1 MPKLILRFDER
12 ELTECAVG
20 IHPVTI
26 GRLPDNLL
34 VIDNPAVSGRHA
46 RVYKEGNHF
55 VLEDLKSTNGT
66 FVNDKPIARH
76 TLLDGDVIVV
86 GKHNLKF
93 SLQGGEQTDDH
104 KQESFVPEI
113 GGTMMLDTEKQK
125 HLLSGTGQPVA
136 AKPPSVA
143 KPSQLDQGRPSQ
155 VYDAVVPKTAI
166 PTAQGRIGTIKVVT
180 GNTGQSEYVLAAV
193 TTMIGKA
200 DTAQIRLKGW
210 FKPQV
215 AAAIARKG
223 EGFTITPM
231 GGKVSVNGEKVSGRR
246 ELISGDMIE
255 VAGLT
260 LEFSL
265 S

>member
-1 MPKLILRFDER
+1 MPKLILKFDDR
-12 ELTECAVG
+12 ELQECAVG
-20 IHPVTI
+20 THPVTI
-26 GRLPDNLL
+26 GRLPDNMM

-46 RVYKEGNHF
+46 RVYREGNHY

-66 FVNDKPIARH
+66 FVNDKPVARH
-76 TLLDGDVIVV
+76 TLLEGDVVSV
-86 GKHNLKF
+86 GKHTLVFTQK
-93 SLQGGEQTDDH
+93 GGEQTEVEAPE
-104 KQESFVPEI
+104 QFVPEI
-113 GGTMMLDTEKQK
+113 GGTMMLDTQKQK
-125 HLLSGTGQPVA
+125 HLLSG
-136 AKPPSVA
+136 
-143 KPSQLDQGRPSQ
+143 LDQGRPSQ

-166 PTAQGRIGTIKVVT
+166 PTAQGRIGTIKVVS

-210 FKPQV
+210 FKPKV

-231 GGKVSVNGEKVSGRR
+231 GGKLSVNGEKVTGRR
-246 ELISGDMIE
+246 DLASGDLIE
-255 VAGLT
+255 VSGLT
-260 LEFSL
+260 LEFTL

>member
-1 MPKLILRFDER
+1 MPKLILRFDDR

-20 IHPVTI
+20 VHPVSI

-46 RVYKEGNHF
+46 RVYKEGNHY

-66 FVNDKPIARH
+66 FVNDKPVARH
-76 TLLDGDVIVV
+76 TLLEGDIIVV
-86 GKHNLKF
+86 GKHNLVFTLK
-93 SLQGGEQTDDH
+93 GGEQTEDH
-104 KQESFVPEI
+104 KQEEALPEI
-113 GGTMMLDTEKQK
+113 GGTMFLDTEKQK
-125 HLLSGTGQPVA
+125 NLLSG
-136 AKPPSVA
+136 
-143 KPSQLDQGRPSQ
+143 LDRGRPSQ

-166 PTAQGRIGTIKVVT
+166 PTAQGRIGTIKVVA

-231 GGKVSVNGEKVSGRR
+231 GAKVSVNGEKVSGRR

-255 VAGLT
+255 VGGLT
-260 LEFSL
+260 LEFTL

>member
-1 MPKLILRFDER
+1 MPKLILKFDDR
-12 ELTECAVG
+12 ELSECAVG
-20 IHPVTI
+20 THPVTI
-26 GRLPDNLL
+26 GRLPDNAL

-46 RVYKEGNHF
+46 RVYREGNHY

-76 TLLDGDVIVV
+76 TLLEGDIVLV
-86 GKHNLKF
+86 GKHTLVF
-93 SLQGGEQTDDH
+93 TQQGGEQGEAVP
-104 KQESFVPEI
+104 KAEAFVPEI
-113 GGTMMLDTEKQK
+113 GGTRVLDTLRQK
-125 HLLSGTGQPVA
+125 ELLAGLDRGQPS
-136 AKPPSVA
+136 K
-143 KPSQLDQGRPSQ
+143 LDKGRTAQ
-155 VYDAVVPKTAI
+155 VYDAVIPKTAI
-166 PTAQGRIGTIKVVT
+166 PTAQGRIGTIKVLS

-210 FKPQV
+210 FKPKV

-231 GGKVSVNGEKVSGRR
+231 GGKLSVNGEKVNGRKD
-246 ELISGDMIE
+246 LASGDLIE
-255 VAGLT
+255 VSGVT
-260 LEFSL
+260 LEFRL